1 MCECEFTK
9 QIWNKTSQL
18 IYECTRLEIEFTK
31 EKIIFGFEDKR
42 NDALNCIVTLIKKQ
56 MFLEKLNN
64 KTPVC
69 GIMKK
74 KIIQYYEDERYICNI
89 SGAHRKFVLKWQ
101 MLQSLFV

>member
-1 MCECEFTK
+1 M
-9 QIWNKTSQL
+9 

-31 EKIIFGFEDKR
+31 EKIIFGFEEKR

-64 KTPVC
+64 KTPVF

-74 KIIQYYEDERYICNI
+74 KIIQYYEDER
-89 SGAHRKFVLKWQ
+89 
-101 MLQSLFV
+101 